1 MSSDD
6 PVKLTR
12 KGRICIV
19 TLDSRRGTNVL
30 STEMLTW
37 LGGALEDIER
47 DDRVRAVVITGEGNF
62 SAGADVGEMRD
73 MSAAQAQAFSM
84 LGQEVCNRIEALGK
98 AVIAAIEGY
107 AFGGGCELALAC
119 DLRIAGEGAKFG
131 QLEINLGIMPGFG
144 GTFRL
149 ARAVG
154 IGKAKE
160 MILTGSVIG
169 AKEAESIGLVNRI
182 VPAGKAVQVAG
193 EIAGTIS
200 EKSAAAVRAAKRLM
214 TGSVESRR
222 AMDDETA
229 AFSECFSRGDAR
241 EGMTAFLEKRTPRF
255 EGL

>member
-12 KGRICIV
+12 KGRICVI
-19 TLDSRRGTNVL
+19 TLDSRRGMNVL
-30 STEMLTW
+30 STEMLTR
-37 LGGALEDIER
+37 LGRALEDMER
-47 DDRVRAVVITGEGNF
+47 DDRVRAAIITGAGNF

-73 MSAAQAQAFSM
+73 MSPAQARAFSM
-84 LGQEVCNRIEALGK
+84 LGQEVCNRIEAMGK
-98 AVIAAIEGY
+98 AVIGAIEGY

-131 QLEINLGIMPGFG
+131 QLEINLGIIPGFG
-144 GTFRL
+144 GTLRL

-160 MILTGSVIG
+160 LILTGSVIG
-169 AKEAESIGLVNRI
+169 AEEAESIGLVNRV
-182 VPAGKAVQVAG
+182 VPVGKAIQVA
-193 EIAGTIS
+193 EDIARIIS

-214 TGSVESRR
+214 TGDSESRR
-222 AMDDETA
+222 AMDNETA
-229 AFSECFSRGDAR
+229 AFSECFSGGDAR
-241 EGMTAFLEKRTPRF
+241 EGMAAFLEKRTPRF